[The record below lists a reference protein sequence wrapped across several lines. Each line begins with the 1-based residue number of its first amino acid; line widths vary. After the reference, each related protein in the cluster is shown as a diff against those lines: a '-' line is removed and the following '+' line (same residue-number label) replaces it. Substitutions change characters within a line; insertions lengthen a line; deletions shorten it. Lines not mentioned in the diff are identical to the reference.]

1 MTTNHQRVTEGF
13 QILTEVLAPYV
24 ARELRA
30 KFDNDWWDQGVLSV
44 LYDKQKR
51 DLPRGGEDD
60 ELVHK
65 LDAARCLAR
74 LPQRFFATV
83 ELDPDRA
90 GRDAGRIAA
99 GLAAPNGPAKEQS
112 AGDR

>member
-1 MTTNHQRVTEGF
+1 LEGLERIVCSSPLDRPSGAIVPPSSPQNTGLRRLTPIVPMTLEQA
-13 QILTEVLAPYV
+13 IAYI
-24 ARELRA
+24 
-30 KFDNDWWDQGVLSV
+30 
-44 LYDKQKR
+44 
-51 DLPRGGEDD
+51 EDD